1 MPYEWSDSS
10 RPSVETDAL
19 IARLREAHAGGGTGW
34 SLYLAAAERL
44 ATLDAL
50 IRGSKQQQHEC
61 SCDESIDIMSESGEL
76 IATIDGELATW
87 LVKTAV
93 GNYINDAIRRAIEE
107 HDEG

>member
-1 MPYEWSDSS
+1 
-10 RPSVETDAL
+10 
-19 IARLREAHAGGGTGW
+19 
-34 SLYLAAAERL
+34 
-44 ATLDAL
+44 
-50 IRGSKQQQHEC
+50 
-61 SCDESIDIMSESGEL
+61 MSESGEL